1 MIKLIEDVIL
11 NKVFKIVIDYKIIL
25 YWFVENKVF
34 FIVLEGKDILGS
46 VKIIL

>member
-34 FIVLEGKDILGS
+34 FIVLEGKDISDS
-46 VKIIL
+46 VIKIL

>member
-34 FIVLEGKDILGS
+34 FIVLEGKDIFDS
-46 VKIIL
+46 VIKI